1 MMKILALIVLL
12 TGCATTAGT
21 PTFSQLLATAETA
34 DDAVVVAAT
43 QALNAGSITSVQAQ
57 KVLTITDGVN
67 AALTLANTTYQG
79 GNLTSA
85 NAQIAAAMAI
95 LVTVKGCLAI
105 TQAKQSLDTCL
116 APVAK

>member
-1 MMKILALIVLL
+1 MRILALVILL

-34 DDAVVVAAT
+34 DDAVVLAAT
-43 QALNAGSITSVQAQ
+43 QAINAGAITSAQAQ
-57 KVLTITDGVN
+57 KILAITDGVN
-67 AALTLANTTYQG
+67 AALTLANTTYQA

-85 NAQIAAAMAI
+85 NAQIAAATSI
-95 LVTVKGCLAI
+95 LTTVQGCLAVA
-105 TQAKQSLDTCL
+105 QAKQSIDMCL